1 MKRIEL
7 LEKLD
12 LSCFVAFDFETTG
25 LDPYGDKIIEIAAI
39 RFKDGVIADRF
50 VHLLNP
56 ERNIPPLITEITGIS
71 DSMVRAAPTEE
82 MIIDDLLDFIGDDPL
97 VAHNIHFDEQFLSQ
111 LCKRLGRKEVNNL
124 KYDTLQLSRSLLF
137 EQPVF
142 NLGALSE
149 YYGLSSEGAHRA
161 ENDTENTGHI
171 FLELIDEASKYP
183 IDVISKVNA
192 MLEGSEVPNQ
202 QLYIKLGNEL
212 TRKGDM
218 KTGINQFNDRAVAK
232 SNTLRCEGNHNI
244 EDICAEDVFGANGML
259 AEAHPN
265 FENRPSQEKYAKVID
280 EIINTDNNIGVIEAG
295 TGLGKSMAYL
305 FGAFRKS
312 PNLDNEG
319 PTIIACHTK
328 HLQDQLFHK
337 DLPLLAKALDVPL
350 KAVLLK
356 GRKNYLC
363 KTRFNW
369 ILSDSKTL
377 DGIDLEALI
386 PILFWMYWTRTGDLS
401 ECSGFFNARRT
412 WLKSM
417 ICSDSGFCNGD
428 ICNRYNGCYY
438 GKLKRAIFQAHVIVI
453 NHSLLMTNIVQPG
466 LIPEFNSV
474 IIDEAHNLVKS
485 AYDQFK
491 LEWSE
496 QQVSYLLQ
504 TVDPSFP
511 RSARWN
517 NIIQSINDL
526 NPEVGAQRDLLI
538 KAVSDSKL
546 FLKDM
551 MDGLSN
557 DNQDKFSPHNSYQD
571 QPILGNI
578 QKAYA
583 GVQNDL
589 VNMKN
594 GLEKI
599 LSILTIL
606 KKLVL
611 EMDTSRTDYPILHTA
626 MDRGIETMTGLM
638 TSLVTLTEE
647 QDPEWVYW
655 MQGEYRFP
663 TKGKEKLVIS
673 LYASMI
679 DVSDTLNRAFFE
691 CIDNCVL
698 TSATLKVN
706 DSFNYFL
713 LRVGL
718 DSVGHVTTKEFLSP
732 FLYNEQV
739 RYYQYAGKRELSND
753 PEGIGDVVYNLHK
766 LHNKRIMVL
775 FTSIRTLTDTAK
787 YLKSKPNGR
796 DLPLFAQVRG
806 ASRPSIIK
814 GMHQQPNGIL
824 FGTNS
829 FWEGVDLPGDLL
841 EILILVKLP
850 FDVPSEPLV
859 RSYSDHINKMGG
871 NSFMDYSLPETAIRF
886 RQGFGRLIRTS
897 YDAGKFI
904 CLDNRIVLK
913 RYGSILSGSVPVE
926 MVPFSDIDSI
936 E

>member
-1 MKRIEL
+1 MNFI
-7 LEKLD
+7 
-12 LSCFVAFDFETTG
+12 AFDFETTG
-25 LDPYGDKIIEIAAI
+25 LDHYEDRIIEIAAI
-39 RFKDGVIADRF
+39 RFEHGIITDRF
-50 VHLLNP
+50 VTLVNP
-56 ERNIPPLITEITGIS
+56 ERNIPALITEITGIS
-71 DSMVRAAPTEE
+71 DSMVRNAPTEE
-82 MIIDDLLDFIGDDPL
+82 TIIDDLLDFIALDPL
-97 VAHNIHFDEQFLSQ
+97 VAHNIHFDEKFLLQ
-111 LCKRLGRKEVNNL
+111 LCKRLGRGEVNNT

-149 YYGLSSEGAHRA
+149 YYGLSSKGAHRA
-161 ENDTENTGHI
+161 ESDTENTGYI
-171 FLELIDEASKYP
+171 FLELIDEVSRYP
-183 IDVISKVNA
+183 LDVISKVNG
-192 MLEGSEVPNQ
+192 MLKGSGVPNQ
-202 QLYIKLGNEL
+202 QLYISLGNEL
-212 TRKGDM
+212 TKMGDL
-218 KTGINQFNDRAVAK
+218 KTGLNQFNNRRA
-232 SNTLRCEGNHNI
+232 SSPNTLICEGRRNI
-244 EDICAEDVFGANGML
+244 SEITAEDVFGVDGL
-259 AEAHPN
+259 LDDSHPN
-265 FENRPSQEKYAKVID
+265 FEYRPNQEKYAKMVD
-280 EIINTDNNIGVIEAG
+280 DIINEDDNIGVVEAG

-305 FGAFRKS
+305 FGAVRRSINFEQ
-312 PNLDNEG
+312 EG
-319 PTIIACHTK
+319 PTVIACHTK

-369 ILSDSKTL
+369 LVSDAKTL
-377 DGIDLEALI
+377 DDIDLEALI
-386 PILFWMYWTRTGDLS
+386 PILFWMHWTKTGDLS

-412 WLKSM
+412 WLKSI
-417 ICSDSGFCNGD
+417 ICSDSGFCTGE

-438 GKLKRAIFQAHVIVI
+438 GKLKRSIFQAHVIVI

-466 LIPEFNSV
+466 LLPEFSSV

-496 QQVSYLLQ
+496 KQVSYLLQ

-517 NIIQSINDL
+517 NILHSINDI
-526 NPEVGAQRDLLI
+526 NSEVGDQREILKKTVDET
-538 KAVSDSKL
+538 KN
-546 FLKDM
+546 FLKDL
-551 MDGLSN
+551 MDGLTD
-557 DNQDKFSPHNSYQD
+557 DNQNRFSPNNPYQD

-578 QKAYA
+578 SKAYSS
-583 GVQNDL
+583 VQNDL
-589 VNMKN
+589 KNMKY
-594 GLEKI
+594 GLEKT
-599 LSILTIL
+599 LSVLNRI

-611 EMDTSRTDYPILHTA
+611 EMDTSRTDYPVLHAA
-626 MDRGIETMTGLM
+626 MDRGIETMTGLS
-638 TSLVTLTEE
+638 TALVTLTED

-663 TKGKEKLVIS
+663 MKSKEKLLLS
-673 LYASMI
+673 LFASMV

-691 CIDNCVL
+691 KIGSCVL

-706 DSFNYFL
+706 NSFDYFL
-713 LRVGL
+713 RRIGL
-718 DSVGHVTTKEFLSP
+718 DSIGNVRTKEYLSP

-739 RYYQYAGKRELSND
+739 GYYQYAGTRELSNN
-753 PEGIGDVVYNLHK
+753 PEGIGDIVHYLHK
-766 LHNKRIMVL
+766 KFNKRIMVL
-775 FTSIRTLTDTAK
+775 FTSIKTLTETAK
-787 YLKSKPNGR
+787 HLQAKPGGR
-796 DLPLFAQVRG
+796 ELPLFAQVRG

-814 GMHQQPNGIL
+814 GMHQQSNGIL

-841 EILILVKLP
+841 EILVLVKLP
-850 FDVPSEPLV
+850 FDVPSEPLI
-859 RSYSDHINKMGG
+859 RSYSDLINKMGG

-904 CLDNRIVLK
+904 CLDNRIVIK
-913 RYGSILSGSVPVE
+913 RYGSILSGSLPVE
-926 MVPFSDIDSI
+926 MVPFSEVHSI
-936 E
+936 Q